1 MGEGGVSRP
10 DGLFELAGLRPPLCI
25 QIQQRSVLG
34 GVRKAPGGGSTL
46 TMQDYH
52 PATPAAGA
60 RRPEAKD
67 HSRGG
72 AKGGE
77 STFKFGW

>member
-1 MGEGGVSRP
+1 MQ
-10 DGLFELAGLRPPLCI
+10 A
-25 QIQQRSVLG
+25 QQRNVLG
-34 GVRKAPGGGSTL
+34 GVRKAPGGGSSL

-52 PATPAAGA
+52 PATPAAGM
-60 RRPEAKD
+60 RPLEAKID

-77 STFKFGW
+77 GTFKFGW